1 MRITSL
7 VLAVLVLGLGAAEV
21 AAQDTTAAPAPK
33 EQKKPRKNPDV
44 ITHEELQTLTGVQ
57 TAYDAVKRL
66 RPNFFNVR
74 SSQTRQAG
82 PEKFNPGTL
91 SSTPENPN
99 FKTSSAPPMQLYV
112 NGSRMGGVD
121 FLRGLP
127 FTALWEVR
135 KLNGTD
141 ASLRFGA
148 DHESGAILVTT
159 GTPPAAKP

>member
-1 MRITSL
+1 MRILSL
-7 VLAVLVLGLGAAEV
+7 ILAVLVFGPGAPPAV

-57 TAYDAVKRL
+57 TAYDAIKRL

-74 SSQTRQAG
+74 SSQTKQAG
-82 PEKFNPGTL
+82 PAEAT
-91 SSTPENPN
+91 N
-99 FKTSSAPPMQLYV
+99 FKVSAAPPMQLYV

-127 FTALWEVR
+127 MTALWEVR

-141 ASLRFGA
+141 ASFRFGA

-159 GTPPAAKP
+159 GTPPATKP